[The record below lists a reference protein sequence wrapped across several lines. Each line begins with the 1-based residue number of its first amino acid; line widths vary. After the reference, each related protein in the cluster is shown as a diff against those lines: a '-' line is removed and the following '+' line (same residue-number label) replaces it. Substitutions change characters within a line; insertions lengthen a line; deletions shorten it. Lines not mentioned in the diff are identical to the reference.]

1 MKDWLK
7 SLLTSC
13 SKVSSKRVIAI
24 FVVINLIVLSYV
36 ATFTYYV
43 CPIAMF
49 DTLAL
54 LTGGM
59 FGGTALTLGLPL
71 LDCFLDTNGEALA
84 DGSPLH
90 VNFVSWGEKES

>member
-1 MKDWLK
+1 MKEWLK

-13 SKVSSKRVIAI
+13 SKVSSKRIVAI
-24 FVVINLIVLSYV
+24 FVTINLIVLSYV
-36 ATFTYYV
+36 ATFTSYI

-59 FGGTALTLGLPL
+59 FGGTVIEKFTKSK
-71 LDCFLDTNGEALA
+71 TNVKTQERSAENSGGDL
-84 DGSPLH
+84 
-90 VNFVSWGEKES
+90 

>member
-1 MKDWLK
+1 MKQWLK
-7 SLLTSC
+7 SLLSSC

-24 FVVINLIVLSYV
+24 FVIINLIVLSYV

-54 LTGGM
+54 LTGGL
-59 FGGTALTLGLPL
+59 FGGTVIERFTKEK
-71 LDCFLDTNGEALA
+71 NGTTTDRSAENNGGDLQ
-84 DGSPLH
+84 
-90 VNFVSWGEKES
+90 

>member
-1 MKDWLK
+1 MKEWLK

-13 SKVSSKRVIAI
+13 SKVSSKRIVAI
-24 FVVINLIVLSYV
+24 FVTINLILLSYV

-54 LTGGM
+54 LTGGL
-59 FGGTALTLGLPL
+59 FGGTVIERFTKQK
-71 LDCFLDTNGEALA
+71 NGTTTDRSAENNGGDL
-84 DGSPLH
+84 
-90 VNFVSWGEKES
+90 